1 MALLVISWQPE
12 QPAAGAARRHPPALI
27 LEMLTAVDARHAWM
41 MLATGWRSG
50 GSYLYATDDGGATWS
65 KIARFRTGLPPPRD

>member
-1 MALLVISWQPE
+1 
-12 QPAAGAARRHPPALI
+12 
-27 LEMLTAVDARHAWM
+27 MLTAVDARHAWM
-41 MLATGWRSG
+41 MLATGWRFG